1 MLSLINS
8 FPFRLNSNYVLDNK
22 RRGKKNMIFR
32 KINRNIV
39 SFLLGSS
46 RKLTIITVTL
56 IATEFDFVD
65 AANGLLE
72 FFIIIKSLRRN
83 VFSVFKAMRVHIF
96 SFDYFG

>member
-1 MLSLINS
+1 
-8 FPFRLNSNYVLDNK
+8 
-22 RRGKKNMIFR
+22 MIFR

-56 IATEFDFVD
+56 ITTEFDFVD

-72 FFIIIKSLRRN
+72 FFIIIKSL
-83 VFSVFKAMRVHIF
+83 
-96 SFDYFG
+96 

>member
-1 MLSLINS
+1 
-8 FPFRLNSNYVLDNK
+8 
-22 RRGKKNMIFR
+22 MIFR

-56 IATEFDFVD
+56 ITTEFDFVD

-83 VFSVFKAMRVHIF
+83 VFSVFEAMRVHIF

>member
-8 FPFRLNSNYVLDNK
+8 FPFRLNSNYVLDNQ
-22 RRGKKNMIFR
+22 RGGKKNMIFR

-56 IATEFDFVD
+56 ITTEFDFVD

-72 FFIIIKSLRRN
+72 FFIIIKSL
-83 VFSVFKAMRVHIF
+83 
-96 SFDYFG
+96 